1 MTVKS
6 RFNCCLQPLNMREN
20 PPSGA
25 REDCFF
31 SSIIRIS
38 NVLHSRNTR
47 ASWIKLEHRCQY
59 AFQQNTLLSKL
70 VHTFQSQYLCLRP
83 HWWVYGLKFLSLE
96 RKLQGGEGFFF
107 FVVLAYTI
115 EQQIWMSLIRTFI
128 YQPRKMSGPAWLEND
143 TSNREAWRVR
153 NG

>member
-107 FVVLAYTI
+107 FRSI
-115 EQQIWMSLIRTFI
+115 SLYYRTANLNVPNP
-128 YQPRKMSGPAWLEND
+128 YVYLSAPQNVRACMARKRHFKSWSL
-143 TSNREAWRVR
+143 TRS
-153 NG
+153 